1 MAAQR
6 GRGRRPSPARSRG
19 RRRDGQALRIAAH
32 YVQNTANCHY
42 RVEMP
47 LRELERR
54 GHEVLWPGQY
64 DPHAVFAGR
73 PDFDVFLMHH
83 FFSEEA
89 LGLVELLSSAGV
101 AVVWDKDDDIEAT
114 PKWVPAYKAYGGRR
128 GVKRSFAQSVAVARA
143 SSLMTTPS
151 PHLASRYRAEG
162 VAHVEVIENYLA
174 PEDIGLPRPRHPG
187 VVIGMCA
194 GAEHRGDHKALGI
207 DKALARLLRARE
219 GVRVVSIG
227 EDHDLPAGRHTR
239 HAQVPITEL
248 VKVEREFDIG
258 LAPLVD
264 SAFNRARSD
273 VKLKEYA
280 AAGAMWLASPVGP
293 YAGYGEEQGGLLVED
308 DGWFA
313 ALDEMVTNYRRRQ
326 ELAERARAWA
336 RSQSMDRSAA
346 RWESAFRGA
355 FARRRSD
362 DGRAVA
368 ERAGTR

>member
-1 MAAQR
+1 M
-6 GRGRRPSPARSRG
+6 
-19 RRRDGQALRIAAH
+19 
-32 YVQNTANCHY
+32 QNTANCHY

-47 LRELERR
+47 LRELARR

-64 DPHAVFAGR
+64 DPHPVGAGR
-73 PDFDVFLMHH
+73 AGFDVLLMHH

-89 LGLVELLSSAGV
+89 LRFVELLNAAGV
-101 AVVWDKDDDIEAT
+101 AVVWDKDDDIEVT

-128 GVKRSFAQSVAVARA
+128 GLKRSFAQSVAVARA

-151 PHLASRYRAEG
+151 PHLAARYQAAG
-162 VAHVEVIENYLA
+162 VEHVEVIENYLA
-174 PEDIGLPRPRHPG
+174 PEDIGLPRPRRPG
-187 VVIGMCA
+187 IVIGMCA
-194 GAEHRGDHKALGI
+194 GAEHREDHKSLGI
-207 DKALARLLRARE
+207 DKALTRLLRERD

-227 EDHDLPAGRHTR
+227 EDHDLPEARHVR

-248 VKVEREFDIG
+248 LKVEREFDIG

-293 YAGYGEEQGGLLVED
+293 YTGYGEEQGGLLIED
-308 DGWFA
+308 GGWFR
-313 ALDEMVTNYRRRQ
+313 ALDEMVTNYGRRR

-336 RSQSMDRSAA
+336 RGQSMDRSVV
-346 RWESAFRGA
+346 RWESAIRRA
-355 FARRRSD
+355 LARRRSD
-362 DGRAVA
+362 DG
-368 ERAGTR
+368 